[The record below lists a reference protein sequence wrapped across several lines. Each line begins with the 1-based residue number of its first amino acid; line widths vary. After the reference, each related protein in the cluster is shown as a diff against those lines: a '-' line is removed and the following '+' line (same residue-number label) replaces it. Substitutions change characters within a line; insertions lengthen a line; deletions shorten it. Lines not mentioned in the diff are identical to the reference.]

1 MRGWTIGVATMAL
14 AAPLAAWGQL
24 QTPRS
29 ISMQR
34 APEGWRPAV
43 FVCDAIDG
51 DRVLVLSAPDKARR
65 AMLSVF
71 ARPGLAGQQT
81 PVRIGAG
88 DAGAGQ
94 IWYPL
99 LDGAGQST
107 GAVHAVNPGMVD
119 PPATTPAIVG
129 VRWAGHENVCR
140 FMPQTRILGV
150 TARRSIQITQT
161 PTNGYRY
168 RSYNADSNLPE
179 LPQAGAGHD
188 TRASLT
194 IDNGRLVDQRGG
206 RRVFEFNNAGYVYRV
221 LASVDTTKGGGGVQV
236 WRDGCMVLAEPFV
249 AYTAA
254 LAV

>member
-94 IWYPL
+94 QL
-99 LDGAGQST
+99 LAERQRIGGQVRDVGVHVE
-107 GAVHAVNPGMVD
+107 GAVGGSHPVD
-119 PPATTPAIVG
+119 AD
-129 VRWAGHENVCR
+129 R
-140 FMPQTRILGV
+140 
-150 TARRSIQITQT
+150 TQT
-161 PTNGYRY
+161 V
-168 RSYNADSNLPE
+168 E
-179 LPQAGAGHD
+179 QQGAIG
-188 TRASLT
+188 
-194 IDNGRLVDQRGG
+194 
-206 RRVFEFNNAGYVYRV
+206 
-221 LASVDTTKGGGGVQV
+221 
-236 WRDGCMVLAEPFV
+236 
-249 AYTAA
+249 
-254 LAV
+254 